1 MGLSLEKLQDI
12 LSSMASPGDLD
23 YIPVTK
29 LQLTAIDTVLRTA
42 TKVDENRLRKREQD
56 IVPLVLARIAAFREK
71 ACHPQI
77 HSGNS
82 TSQTNNR

>member
-12 LSSMASPGDLD
+12 LSNMASPGDLD

-71 ACHPQI
+71 ALRTVGGGLI
-77 HSGNS
+77 
-82 TSQTNNR
+82 